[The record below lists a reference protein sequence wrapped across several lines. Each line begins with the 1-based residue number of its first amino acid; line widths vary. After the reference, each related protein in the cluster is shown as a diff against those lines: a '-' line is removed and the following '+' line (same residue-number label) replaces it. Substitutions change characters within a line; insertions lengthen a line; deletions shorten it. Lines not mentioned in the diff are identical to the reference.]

1 MRNALLIAGL
11 IGVILAVAL
20 GVALWTGRAA
30 PPAAYA
36 KDTLT
41 GVDVSRHQGVIDWT
55 ALAGDRVSFA
65 YIKATEGGDWTDPKF
80 TANWIGARRARLAR
94 GAYHFFTL
102 CRDAEEQAAHF
113 LATVGDMT
121 GALVPALDAEHMGP
135 CREGPQ
141 MTNVG
146 EGVARFLDAVQAQT
160 GVRPVI
166 YTTKEFYTAHLT
178 APGLQ
183 AERFWLRSL
192 YMEPNYGPVD
202 WTLWQYSGRGR
213 RRGVSGPVDL
223 NVFSGGQKELAA
235 FTVP

>member
-1 MRNALLIAGL
+1 MRKAILIVGL
-11 IGVILAVAL
+11 IGAGAVAL
-20 GVALWTGRAA
+20 CLWALWTGRAE
-30 PPAAYA
+30 PPATHAS
-36 KDTLT
+36 DTLT

-80 TANWIGARRARLAR
+80 AANWIGARRAGLPR

-102 CRDAEEQAAHF
+102 CRDPQEQAAHF

-135 CREGPQ
+135 CREGPT
-141 MTNVG
+141 MVDVG
-146 EGVARFLDAVQAQT
+146 EGVAQFLDTVQSQT

-192 YMEPNYGPVD
+192 YLEPNFGPAD
-202 WTLWQYSGRGR
+202 WTIWQYSGRGR
-213 RRGVSGPVDL
+213 RRGVAGPVDL
-223 NVFSGGQKELAA
+223 NVLAGGEAALAA
-235 FTVP
+235 LTVE